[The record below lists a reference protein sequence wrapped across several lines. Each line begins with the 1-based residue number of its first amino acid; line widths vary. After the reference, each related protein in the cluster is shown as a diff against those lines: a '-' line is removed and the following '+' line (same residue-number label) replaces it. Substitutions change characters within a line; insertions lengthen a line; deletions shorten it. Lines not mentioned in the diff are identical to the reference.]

1 MSNWKMSRKTVKP
14 LGDAL
19 SVRARLYLLGWPSV
33 AQWANNHG
41 YAEGTVREVLRRW
54 SHKKCE
60 PLGGVSRDIM
70 RDIRKTL
77 QDEITPEM
85 AEAV

>member
-1 MSNWKMSRKTVKP
+1 
-14 LGDAL
+14 
-19 SVRARLYLLGWPSV
+19 
-33 AQWANNHG
+33 
-41 YAEGTVREVLRRW
+41 VREVLRRW

>member
-1 MSNWKMSRKTVKP
+1 MTNKHTIKRSDRNVQLENEPQDRKA
-14 LGDAL
+14 LG
-19 SVRARLYLLGWPSV
+19 RRP
-33 AQWANNHG
+33 QRANNHG

-77 QDEITPEM
+77 EDEITPEM